1 MALHCPYFRP
11 TISLRKTLLYCSS
24 LYCSSYLRLVIV
36 VHKLLPLRCIHIVL
50 HMPSAHYLR
59 HSQRAAMGTPVFD
72 NAGFI
77 PDSDSLLKAVVAY
90 YPYRFR
96 LHFSYCHLKIV
107 LLSSRDKVMSKF
119 DLLAIRSGTPVSK
132 MVTSGYLE
140 YNRHRGKDFVFPYKS
155 RTREKSGFYLKF
167 FSTFTAMP
175 IISTL
180 SA

>member
-24 LYCSSYLRLVIV
+24 YLWIVII
-36 VHKLLPLRCIHIVL
+36 VHKLLPLRCVHIVL

-77 PDSDSLLKAVVAY
+77 PNSDSLLKAVVAY
-90 YPYRFR
+90 YPYRFH

-132 MVTSGYLE
+132 TVTSGYLGIQSSSGQ
-140 YNRHRGKDFVFPYKS
+140 RRC
-155 RTREKSGFYLKF
+155 TR
-167 FSTFTAMP
+167 
-175 IISTL
+175 I
-180 SA
+180 

>member
-1 MALHCPYFRP
+1 MTDFYLKKSIIYRRPLICVWFNRPTDLAFPMALHCPYFRP
-11 TISLRKTLLYCSS
+11 TISLRKTLLYCF
-24 LYCSSYLRLVIV
+24 SYLRIVIV
-36 VHKLLPLRCIHIVL
+36 VIHKLPPLRCVHIVL

-72 NAGFI
+72 YAGFI

-132 MVTSGYLE
+132 TVTSGYL
-140 YNRHRGKDFVFPYKS
+140 GIQS
-155 RTREKSGFYLKF
+155 SSGQRLCI
-167 FSTFTAMP
+167 P
-175 IISTL
+175 V
-180 SA
+180 